1 MGRQLVLIFNKK
13 SSYQKWYEQNK
24 QELSQKRKQRY
35 SEDAEYRQR
44 AVEGSRRYRRG
55 ERTPP
60 TPADAPI
67 SFTEAAE
74 RIGIGTST
82 LRDWRRKELFPEPVH
97 HTWGLWFTENQVSL
111 LTRIK
116 ELFQVY
122 RMHPSKKDRLKELR
136 DFIRANWG

>member
-44 AVEGSRRYRRG
+44 AVEASRRYRRG
-55 ERTPP
+55 EGTAPP
-60 TPADAPI
+60 PANAPI
-67 SFTEAAE
+67 SLAEALKRLDVKA
-74 RIGIGTST
+74 ST
-82 LRDWRRKELFPEPVH
+82 LRDWRRQGWFPQPKRYQ
-97 HTWGLWFTENQVSL
+97 GRIWFTEKQLGL
-111 LTRIK
+111 LQRVK